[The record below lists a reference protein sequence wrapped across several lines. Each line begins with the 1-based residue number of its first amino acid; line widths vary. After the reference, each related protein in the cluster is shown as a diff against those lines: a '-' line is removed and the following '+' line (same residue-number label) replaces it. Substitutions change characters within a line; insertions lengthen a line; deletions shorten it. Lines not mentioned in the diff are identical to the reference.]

1 MILWLIN
8 LEVVGLNPL
17 QAEYSQWSWEH
28 RAFPRMVVVVAGR
41 RIPMVKCYSQNLE
54 SGCCLR
60 NSSVRMDSQ
69 KKGSKN

>member
-1 MILWLIN
+1 LID
-8 LEVVGLNPL
+8 LGVVGLNPL
-17 QAEYSQWSWEH
+17 QAEYSQWSWGH
-28 RAFPRMVVVVAGR
+28 RAFPRMVVVVVVVAGR

-60 NSSVRMDSQ
+60 NSSVRMYSQ

>member
-1 MILWLIN
+1 MILRLIN

-54 SGCCLR
+54 S
-60 NSSVRMDSQ
+60 VREERHAVVQFFNLLWFMA
-69 KKGSKN
+69 